1 MAVCAALQQH
11 PLQLKTK
18 YLGLNILLGLF
29 PPFCNFST
37 CEYTQCL
44 FNFTFIFGRCRRSW
58 AAAKLVKYGRDSNN
72 LTGTFGE
79 IKMHTEKL
87 TNVALVTPS
96 LVLNYNIYHRQK
108 RCFRCFERISS
119 TQPPLLR
126 SSACR
131 VPEEGMRSEQYLLQV
146 ININRMGTTTN
157 TAAPSTNN
165 WVNRDHSLSVVLH
178 SSVRSVSMNHAVIN
192 YSAVYI
198 VSHTHIYIYIYIY
211 SLEMIYH
218 RKHMWPN

>member
-18 YLGLNILLGLF
+18 YLGLNILLCLF

-37 CEYTQCL
+37 CEYTQWL
-44 FNFTFIFGRCRRSW
+44 FNITFIFGR
-58 AAAKLVKYGRDSNN
+58 
-72 LTGTFGE
+72 
-79 IKMHTEKL
+79 KL

-198 VSHTHIYIYIYIY
+198 VSHTHIYIYTYIPWKWY
-211 SLEMIYH
+211 IIGNICDQINMH
-218 RKHMWPN
+218 A